1 MKDLTY
7 FKELANLNGIAGHE
21 RQVRNY
27 MKKELTKYSDEIIQD
42 KLGGIFGIK
51 RGEQGPT
58 IMIAGHMDEVGAMVI
73 GITETGFIKML
84 AIGGLNPEVFVSQ
97 NVQITVGNNKN
108 HWRSGGNSSPY
119 VSEFRKKRIIFRQS
133 IA

>member
-97 NVQITVGNNKN
+97 NV
-108 HWRSGGNSSPY
+108 
-119 VSEFRKKRIIFRQS
+119 IIKQS
-133 IA
+133 LA